1 MNGPR
6 LTSSWMKLTASG
18 QLDLGFKSKNVWKLT
33 WRMMDKSVINRE
45 SVFSCALLQ

>member
-18 QLDLGFKSKNVWKLT
+18 QLDLVSNLKNVWKLT
-33 WRMMDKSVINRE
+33 RG
-45 SVFSCALLQ
+45 